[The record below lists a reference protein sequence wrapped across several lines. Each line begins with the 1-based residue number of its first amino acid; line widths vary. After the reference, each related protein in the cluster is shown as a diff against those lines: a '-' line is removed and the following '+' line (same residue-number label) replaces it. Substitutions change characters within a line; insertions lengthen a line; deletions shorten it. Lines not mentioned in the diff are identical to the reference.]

1 MTRRTIG
8 IMERGQLP
16 PEALIGHARQAE
28 ALGYDEFWLIEDSF
42 YAGGIATTATALA
55 VTSTI
60 TVGLGIMPAVVR
72 NAAFT
77 AMEIAALA
85 RMHPGR
91 VRPGFGHGVAEW
103 IAQVGET
110 PPSALA
116 ALEETLLAVR
126 ALLAGESV
134 TTTGRTVNL
143 DAVRLD
149 HPPFEPPPVLVG
161 VQGPKSLRLAGRSA
175 DGTILAEPT
184 APEYVRWARERITE
198 GQAEAGRTE
207 HHDVIAYTWLSV
219 DADRDR
225 ARDAMRP
232 SLATTLM
239 TQMADAHFAPMGLQ
253 EDITDLRSRAVNAA
267 DFAQQMPT
275 EWIDRLT
282 VVGTPEDCAAAI
294 AALHDAGAD
303 SVVLVPLIE
312 RFDEQIRLAAEQIL
326 PLLRRRPLMVSDA
339 SS

>member
-1 MTRRTIG
+1 MSRRSIG
-8 IMERGQLP
+8 IMERAQLR
-16 PEALIGHARQAE
+16 PEDLIRHARQTE
-28 ALGYDEFWLIEDSF
+28 ALGYDEFWLIEDCF
-42 YAGGIATTATALA
+42 YAGGTATTATALA

-85 RMHPGR
+85 RLHPGR
-91 VRPGFGHGVAEW
+91 VRPGLGHGVAEW
-103 IAQVGET
+103 IAQIGET

-126 ALLAGESV
+126 ALLAGETV
-134 TTTGRTVNL
+134 TTTGRTVTL

-149 HPPFEPPPVLVG
+149 HPPREVPPVLAG
-161 VQGPKSLRLAGRSA
+161 VQGPKSLRLAGRGA

-184 APEYVRWARERITE
+184 APEYVRWVRERIAE

-219 DADRDR
+219 DSDRDR

-232 SLATTLM
+232 SLAATVM
-239 TQMADAHFAPMGLQ
+239 SRMADAHFGPMGLTD
-253 EDITDLRSRAVNAA
+253 EIADLRSRATDA
-267 DFAQQMPT
+267 DDLASQMPV
-275 EWIDRLT
+275 EWIDRLA
-282 VVGTPEDCAAAI
+282 VAGTPDDCATAI

-312 RFDEQIRLAAEQIL
+312 QFDDQMQLAAERIL
-326 PLLRRRPLMVSDA
+326 PLLR
-339 SS
+339 

>member
-1 MTRRTIG
+1 M
-8 IMERGQLP
+8 
-16 PEALIGHARQAE
+16 
-28 ALGYDEFWLIEDSF
+28 
-42 YAGGIATTATALA
+42 
-55 VTSTI
+55 
-60 TVGLGIMPAVVR
+60 
-72 NAAFT
+72 
-77 AMEIAALA
+77 
-85 RMHPGR
+85 
-91 VRPGFGHGVAEW
+91 
-103 IAQVGET
+103 
-110 PPSALA
+110 PSASISLP
-116 ALEETLLAVR
+116 LSRHPCWR
-126 ALLAGESV
+126 AS
-134 TTTGRTVNL
+134 R
-143 DAVRLD
+143 
-149 HPPFEPPPVLVG
+149 
-161 VQGPKSLRLAGRSA
+161 GPKSLRLAGRSA

-184 APEYVRWARERITE
+184 APEYVRWARERIAE

-275 EWIDRLT
+275 ERIDRLT

-303 SVVLVPLIE
+303 SVVLVPLID

-326 PLLRRRPLMVSDA
+326 PMLRRRPLMVSNA